1 VKQSL
6 FFPMSRD
13 LADDEREEKE
23 DREERAPKRP
33 R

>member
-1 VKQSL
+1 MSYPAVKQSL

-13 LADDEREEKE
+13 IADDDREEKG
-23 DREERAPKRP
+23 KRTGK